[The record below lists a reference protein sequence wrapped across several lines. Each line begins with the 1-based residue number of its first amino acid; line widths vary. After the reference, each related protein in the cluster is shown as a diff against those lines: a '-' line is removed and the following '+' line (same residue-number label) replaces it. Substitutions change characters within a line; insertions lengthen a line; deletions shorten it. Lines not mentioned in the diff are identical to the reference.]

1 MVRVESSPC
10 TCALVVALAQAQAL
24 SVVGCAA
31 TDSTSTSATAVDVG
45 DMFTA
50 RDLEQGADTTDATA
64 IALTSGDDVSIVTE
78 GVYVLSGTAEN
89 VTVVVQADDAA
100 VVQLVL
106 DSVSITNDDAPI
118 ISVLSADKVFITT
131 TDSTN
136 VMKVTGDFVAD
147 GATTPDAVIWSSEDL
162 VFNGVGVLEIDSP
175 QNGISSDDDL
185 KVTGGTL
192 VVTSSLDGLEAN
204 DSVRI
209 GGDEITIDSGK
220 DAVHAE
226 YADDDTVGFIYIADG
241 TLRATA
247 VEDGLRG
254 TPLVQIDGGEIESAE
269 GIEGTLIQLNGGAIT
284 VNATDDGINAA
295 NKSSANSVAIEVN
308 GGTIAVTVGQGDT
321 DAFDANGD
329 IFINGGTIDVVAPT
343 SAFDADG
350 VAELNGGTVTVNG
363 EVITT
368 ITQSGPGRH

>member
-1 MVRVESSPC
+1 MVRHESQM
-10 TCALVVALAQAQAL
+10 CARVLVVAAVQLTVAA
-24 SVVGCAA
+24 CAA
-31 TDSTSTSATAVDVG
+31 TDESSAAGSVEAS

-50 RDLEQGADTTDATA
+50 RDLEQTADTSDATV
-64 IALTSGDDVSIVTE
+64 LTLSSGSDVNITTE
-78 GVYVLSGTAEN
+78 GVYVVSGSVEN
-89 VTVVVQADDAA
+89 VTIVVEVDDAA
-100 VVQLVL
+100 QVQLVL
-106 DSVSITNDDAPI
+106 DGVSVRNDNAPV
-118 ISVLSADKVFITT
+118 ISVVSADKVFITT
-131 TDSTN
+131 TDTTN
-136 VMKVTGDFVAD
+136 VMTVSDDFAAS
-147 GATTPDAVIWSSEDL
+147 GASTPDAVIFSSEDL
-162 VFNGVGVLEIDSP
+162 VFNGVGSLEIDSP
-175 QNGISSDDDL
+175 ANGISSDDDL

-209 GGDEITIDSGK
+209 GGGDITIDSGK

-226 YADDDTVGFIYIADG
+226 YGDDDTVGFIYISAG
-241 TLRATA
+241 TLHATA

-254 TPLVQIDGGEIESAE
+254 TPLVQIDGGTIEIESAE
-269 GIEGTLIQLNGGAIT
+269 GIEGTFIQINDGTIT

-308 GGTIAVTVGQGDT
+308 GGTVSVTVGQGDT

-329 IFINGGTIDVVAPT
+329 IYINGGTIDVVAPT

-368 ITQSGPGRH
+368 ITQSGPGLH